1 MLIEN
6 IRYSEYPVIY
16 KFLNIVYIN
25 TFPIPPPL
33 LLPRMKT
40 ENKTVNENS
49 KSRIDF
55 DCYLEVNHERGY
67 YCSDTKI
74 HRTIT
79 A

>member
-6 IRYSEYPVIY
+6 IRYSEYSVIY

-25 TFPIPPPL
+25 TFPSPPPL

-55 DCYLEVNHERGY
+55 DCYLEVNHEREY